1 MKVKKRI
8 LTVLLLSMLS
18 MLLTAC
24 GGKAD
29 DTLSKVEGTLEGN
42 TYLMQNIGMKLVLPE
57 RFTMLTGDQLDSKTY
72 GMDAANFYRFVAK
85 DDADKQVLTCFV
97 MPVKKFDAKGY
108 LEATAKQM
116 QERKLRDKIGEITE
130 RKIGDF
136 SFQTLISESESEG
149 TRMQEYGLVYEVKG
163 WLVCLD
169 YSYPAADADAAQAEL
184 DTIVLPT
191 EGAPAA

>member
-1 MKVKKRI
+1 MKAKKRI
-8 LTVLLLSMLS
+8 LAMLLLSMLS
-18 MLLTAC
+18 LLLTAC
-24 GGKAD
+24 GDKAD
-29 DTLSKVEGTLEGN
+29 DKLSKVEGVLDGN

-85 DDADKQVLTCFV
+85 DDADKQMLTCFV

-108 LEATAKQM
+108 LQATAKQM
-116 QERKLRDKIGEITE
+116 EERKLRDKIGEITE

-136 SFQTLISESESEG
+136 SFQTMISESESEG
-149 TRMQEYGLVYEVKG
+149 TRMQEYGLVYEIKG

-169 YSYPAADADAAQAEL
+169 YSYPAADAQSAQTEL
-184 DTIVLPT
+184 DTIVLTT
-191 EGAPAA
+191 EGAQVA

>member
-1 MKVKKRI
+1 MKAKKRI
-8 LTVLLLSMLS
+8 LAMLLLSMLS
-18 MLLTAC
+18 LLLAAC
-24 GGKAD
+24 GDKAD
-29 DTLSKVEGTLEGN
+29 DKLSKVEGALDGN

-85 DDADKQVLTCFV
+85 DDADKQMLTCFV

-108 LEATAKQM
+108 LQATAKQM
-116 QERKLRDKIGEITE
+116 EERKLRDKIGEITE

-136 SFQTLISESESEG
+136 SFQTMISESESEG
-149 TRMQEYGLVYEVKG
+149 TRMQEYGLVYEIKG

-169 YSYPAADADAAQAEL
+169 YSYPAADAQSAQTEL
-184 DTIVLPT
+184 DTIVLTT
-191 EGAPAA
+191 EGAQVA